1 MTKYCVKKPY
11 TIFVAVIAVLV
22 VGVVSLMR
30 MQTDLLPDISLP
42 YLMII
47 TTEPGASPEKVE
59 NDVTEPMEQALGT
72 VTGVENITSVSSEN
86 YSMITLEFVENTN
99 MDSAMVKVSA
109 QLNQLNLPE
118 ACGTPN
124 MLEISMD
131 MMATMY
137 ATVSY
142 EGRDIYEVSDFTEEI
157 IRPYFERQDGVA
169 SVTAVG
175 SVERTVEVRLNED
188 KIEKINDQ
196 ILEETNEK
204 LVEAKE
210 QIEEAQQQMEDGK
223 KKLADAKSELEKKQA
238 DLKKTKDETARQLA
252 EASLAL
258 DQAQATKAAYEANLT
273 SLQASKAGLEAEKKA
288 YEDNHL
294 EEAYNQA
301 NSALAALKLTMGQQA
316 LLAGVTIPADI
327 DDALANPENLEAFIK
342 WVEQTGIA
350 EQMGAGDQIKDL
362 TVENLQQLSDVVT
375 KRLPQIETGLANLD
389 TQIMAVETAVKQVT
403 SRMEQI
409 DQQYKDAS
417 SGSFDAAVSI
427 ASGDAQMANGLTG
440 IENSE
445 KELDGAQEELKEAK
459 KQYRQSK
466 KAALDN
472 ANISSLANM
481 DTLSQMIMAQD
492 FSMPAGYIEDD
503 DEHQWLIKVGDHYDT
518 VEALEEMLLCKLPGA
533 GNVRMSDVAD
543 ITVIDNAGE
552 NYAKINGEVGVLL
565 SIFKGSTASTSNVSK
580 TCEKAIEK
588 LEEKYEGLEVT
599 PIMDQGDYITMF
611 ISSVLQSMI
620 GGALLAVLVLAM
632 FFKDVKPTLV
642 VAFSIPFSVLFA
654 ILIMYFSGISINIM
668 TIAGLGLSI
677 GMLVDNSIVVIE
689 NIYRIRN
696 HGASAPRA
704 AVQGAKQVAGPI
716 IASTLTTICVF
727 LPMVFTNGLVAELMV
742 PFALTIS
749 YALTASLIVALTIV
763 PTAGSIM
770 LKKTKEKRYPLFE
783 KIQSAYAAALS
794 FCLKIKIIPLA
805 LSIILLVICIYEVM
819 RMGITL
825 LPEMTGEQI
834 SVTVTMPE
842 DTEKEDAFVMADQV
856 MEAAMSVEGV
866 ATVGAM
872 DGSSSSGMLG
882 AGVSGDDHLNYMFS
896 ILLDEDIKDVYR
908 IRDISDQ
915 IEEATGE
922 LDCEVSVSSS
932 AMGDM
937 TAMMGSGLSLNIYGD
952 STEKLIEISE
962 DVQEIVAEIKG
973 FENISNGQEDGAEE
987 IHLMINKDKAMKK
1000 GLTVAQIYSTVA
1012 TRLTTESNSVT
1023 MTVGDTDMDVQIVDE
1038 TELVNRDNLL
1048 KMELEASTKDETGN
1062 TVTKNYKL
1070 GDFAQIE
1077 YGQGL
1082 ASISRENQSH
1092 YITVTADTQEGYNT
1106 TLLSRELTRKL
1117 RDYQVADGYSIEIG
1131 GETDQVNDMVSQMVQ
1146 LMALGFLLIYLIM
1159 VAQFQSLLSPF
1170 IVLFTIPLAFT
1181 GGLLALLAFGEQLSL
1196 MSLLGFTILMGTVVN
1211 NGIVFVDYV
1220 NQLRIGGMGRRDALI
1235 ATGKTRMRPILM
1247 TALTTILSMCMMI
1260 FSKEAGNSMG
1270 RGMAIVVVG
1279 GLLYAT
1285 LMTLFIIPV
1294 MYDIFYKKQPHQVD
1308 VGENDI
1314 DEILDEAQEY
1324 MRENEFEL

>member
-1 MTKYCVKKPY
+1 MTKYCVKKPF
-11 TIFVAVIAVLV
+11 TIFVAVIAVMV
-22 VGVVSLMR
+22 IGVVSLMR

-42 YLMII
+42 YLMVI

-72 VTGVENITSVSSEN
+72 VTGVENITSVSAEN
-86 YSMITLEFVENTN
+86 YSMITLEFVEDTD
-99 MDSAMVKVSA
+99 MDSAMVKVTA

-142 EGRDIYEVSDFTEEI
+142 EGRDIYEISDFTEEV

-175 SVERTVEVRLNED
+175 SVEKTVEVRLNGD
-188 KIEKINDQ
+188 KIDHVNDQ

-204 LVEAKE
+204 LAEAKE

-223 KKLADAKSELEKKQA
+223 QKLADAKSELEKKQE

-288 YEDNHL
+288 YEDNNI
-294 EEAYNQA
+294 EDTYNQINA
-301 NSALAALKLTMGQQA
+301 ALAALKISMAQPA
-316 LLAGVTIPADI
+316 LLAGVTIPGDI
-327 DDALANPENLEAFIK
+327 DEALADPQNLEAF
-342 WVEQTGIA
+342 VEWASQLGMA
-350 EQMGAGDQIKDL
+350 EQVKDL
-362 TVENLQQLSDVVT
+362 TIENLQQLSDIVT
-375 KRLPQIETGLANLD
+375 KRLPQIETGLANLK
-389 TQIMAVETAVKQVT
+389 TQITAVEMAVKQINKQ
-403 SRMEQI
+403 MEQI

-440 IENSE
+440 IENSQ
-445 KELDGAQEELKEAK
+445 KELDGAQDELKEAK
-459 KQYRQSK
+459 KQYRQSR
-466 KAALDN
+466 KAALEN
-472 ANISSLANM
+472 ANINSLANM
-481 DTLSQMIMAQD
+481 ETLSQMIMAQD

-518 VEALEEMLLCKLPGA
+518 VKALEEMLLCRLPGA
-533 GNVRMSDVAD
+533 GNVRMTDVAD

-552 NYAKINGEVGVLL
+552 NYAKINGEEGVLL
-565 SIFKGSTASTSNVSK
+565 SVFKGSTASTSNVSK
-580 TCEKAIEK
+580 TCEAAIEK
-588 LEEKYEGLEVT
+588 LEEKYDGLQVT

-611 ISSVLQSMI
+611 INSILQSMI
-620 GGALLAVLVLAM
+620 AGALLAVLVLAL

-654 ILIMYFSGISINIM
+654 ILIMYFSNISINIM

-689 NIYRIRN
+689 NIYRLRN
-696 HGASAPRA
+696 HGISAPRA

-727 LPMVFTNGLVAELMV
+727 LPMVFTTGLVAELMV

-763 PTAGSIM
+763 PTAGSIV
-770 LKKTKEKRYPLFE
+770 LKKTKEKRYPFFE
-783 KIQSAYAAALS
+783 KIQDAYAAVLA

-805 LSIILLVICIYEVM
+805 ISIVLLVICIYQVM
-819 RMGITL
+819 RMGITMM
-825 LPEMTGEQI
+825 PEMTGEQI
-834 SVTVTMPE
+834 SITVQVPE
-842 DTEKEDAFVMADQV
+842 ETEKEDAFAMADQV
-856 MEAAMSVEGV
+856 MEAALSVDGV
-866 ATVGAM
+866 ETVGAM
-872 DGSSSSGMLG
+872 DGSSSSSMIG
-882 AGVSGDDHLNYMFS
+882 AGAGGSDFLNYQFS
-896 ILLDEDIKDVYR
+896 ILLEEGIKDIYE
-908 IRDISDQ
+908 IRAISDK
-915 IEEATGE
+915 ISEATSDIG
-922 LDCEVSVSSS
+922 CEVSVSAS

-937 TAMMGSGLSLNIYGD
+937 TAMMGSGLSLNTYGD
-952 STEKLIEISE
+952 STEKLLDISE
-962 DVQEIVAEIKG
+962 DVQELVAEIKG
-973 FENISNGQEDGAEE
+973 FENISNGQEDGAKEL
-987 IHLMINKDKAMKK
+987 HLMINKDKAMKK
-1000 GLTVAQIYSTVA
+1000 GLTVAQIYSAVA
-1012 TRLTTESNSVT
+1012 ARLTTETNSVT

-1038 TELVNRDNLL
+1038 TELLNRDNLL
-1048 KMELEASTKDETGN
+1048 QMELEAATTDETGSQVKK
-1062 TVTKNYKL
+1062 TYKL
-1070 GDFAQIE
+1070 GDFAEIE

-1092 YITVTADTQEGYNT
+1092 YITVTAETQEGYNT
-1106 TLLSRELTRKL
+1106 TLLARDLSKKL
-1117 RDYQVADGYSIEIG
+1117 KNYQAPDGYTIEIG
-1131 GETDQVNDMVSQMVQ
+1131 GESDQVNDMVWQMGQ
-1146 LMALGFLLIYLIM
+1146 LMMLGFLLIYLIM

-1181 GGLLALLAFGEQLSL
+1181 GGLLALLAFGEQLSM

-1220 NQLRIGGMGRRDALI
+1220 NQLRIGGMKRRDALI

-1294 MYDIFYKKQPHQVD
+1294 MYDILYKKQPLQVD
-1308 VGENDI
+1308 VGED
-1314 DEILDEAQEY
+1314 DLDDILDEAQEY
-1324 MRENEFEL
+1324 MRENEFDL

>member
-1 MTKYCVKKPY
+1 MTKYCVKKPF
-11 TIFVAVIAVLV
+11 TIFVAVIAVMV
-22 VGVVSLMR
+22 IGVVSLMR

-42 YLMII
+42 YLMVI

-72 VTGVENITSVSSEN
+72 VTGVENITSVSAEN
-86 YSMITLEFVENTN
+86 YSMITLEFVEDTD
-99 MDSAMVKVSA
+99 MDSAMVKVTA

-118 ACGTPN
+118 ACGMPN

-142 EGRDIYEVSDFTEEI
+142 EGRDIYEISDFTEEV

-175 SVERTVEVRLNED
+175 SVEKTVEVRLNGD
-188 KIEKINDQ
+188 KIDHVNDQ

-204 LVEAKE
+204 LAEAKE

-223 KKLADAKSELEKKQA
+223 QKLEDAKSELEKKQE

-288 YEDNHL
+288 YEDNNI
-294 EEAYNQA
+294 EDTYNQINA
-301 NSALAALKLTMGQQA
+301 ALAALKISMAQPA
-316 LLAGVTIPADI
+316 LLAGVTIPGDI
-327 DDALANPENLEAFIK
+327 DEALADPQNLEAF
-342 WVEQTGIA
+342 VEWASQLGMA
-350 EQMGAGDQIKDL
+350 EQVKDL
-362 TVENLQQLSDVVT
+362 TIENLQQLSDIVT
-375 KRLPQIETGLANLD
+375 KRLPQIETGLANLK
-389 TQIMAVETAVKQVT
+389 TQIVAVETAVKQINKQ
-403 SRMEQI
+403 MEQI

-440 IENSE
+440 IENSQ
-445 KELDGAQEELKEAK
+445 KELDGAQDELKEAK
-459 KQYRQSK
+459 KQYRQSR
-466 KAALDN
+466 KAALEN
-472 ANISSLANM
+472 ANINSLANM
-481 DTLSQMIMAQD
+481 ETLSQMIMAQD

-518 VEALEEMLLCKLPGA
+518 VKALEEMLLCRLPGA
-533 GNVRMSDVAD
+533 GNVRITDVAD

-552 NYAKINGEVGVLL
+552 NYAKINGEEGVLL
-565 SIFKGSTASTSNVSK
+565 SVFKGSTASTSNVSK
-580 TCEKAIEK
+580 ICEAAIEK
-588 LEEKYEGLEVT
+588 LEEKYDGLKVT

-611 ISSVLQSMI
+611 INSILQSMI
-620 GGALLAVLVLAM
+620 AGALLAVLVLAL

-654 ILIMYFSGISINIM
+654 ILIMYFSNISINIM

-689 NIYRIRN
+689 NIYRLRN
-696 HGASAPRA
+696 HGISAPRA

-727 LPMVFTNGLVAELMV
+727 LPMVFTTGLVAELMV

-763 PTAGSIM
+763 PTAGSIV
-770 LKKTKEKRYPLFE
+770 LKKTKEKRYPFFE
-783 KIQSAYAAALS
+783 KIQDAYAAVLA

-805 LSIILLVICIYEVM
+805 ISIVLLVICIYQVM
-819 RMGITL
+819 RMGITMM
-825 LPEMTGEQI
+825 PEMTGEQI
-834 SVTVTMPE
+834 SITVQVPE
-842 DTEKEDAFVMADQV
+842 ETEKEDAFAMADQV
-856 MEAAMSVEGV
+856 MEAALSVDGV
-866 ATVGAM
+866 ETVGAM
-872 DGSSSSGMLG
+872 DGSSSSSMIG
-882 AGVSGDDHLNYMFS
+882 AGAGGSDFLNYQFS
-896 ILLDEDIKDVYR
+896 ILLEEGIKDIYE
-908 IRDISDQ
+908 IRAISDK
-915 IEEATGE
+915 ISEATSDIG
-922 LDCEVSVSSS
+922 CEVSVSAS

-952 STEKLIEISE
+952 STEKLLDISE
-962 DVQEIVAEIKG
+962 DVQQLVAEIKG
-973 FENISNGQEDGAEE
+973 FENISNGQEDGAKEL
-987 IHLMINKDKAMKK
+987 HLMINKDKAMKK
-1000 GLTVAQIYSTVA
+1000 GLTVAQIYSAVA
-1012 TRLTTESNSVT
+1012 ARLTTETNSVT

-1038 TELVNRDNLL
+1038 TELLNRDNLL
-1048 KMELEASTKDETGN
+1048 QMELEAATTDETGSQVKK
-1062 TVTKNYKL
+1062 TYKL
-1070 GDFAQIE
+1070 GDFAEIE

-1092 YITVTADTQEGYNT
+1092 YITVTAETQEGYNT
-1106 TLLSRELTRKL
+1106 TLLARELSKKL
-1117 RDYQVADGYSIEIG
+1117 KDYQAPDGYTVEIG
-1131 GETDQVNDMVSQMVQ
+1131 GESDQVNDMVWQMGQ
-1146 LMALGFLLIYLIM
+1146 LMMLGFLLIYLIM

-1181 GGLLALLAFGEQLSL
+1181 GGLLALLAFGEQLSM

-1220 NQLRIGGMGRRDALI
+1220 NQLRIGGMKRRDALI

-1294 MYDIFYKKQPHQVD
+1294 MYDILYKKQPLQVD
-1308 VGENDI
+1308 VGED
-1314 DEILDEAQEY
+1314 DLDDILDEAQEY
-1324 MRENEFEL
+1324 MRENEFDL

>member
-1 MTKYCVKKPY
+1 MTKYCVKKPF
-11 TIFVAVIAVLV
+11 TIFVAVIAVMV
-22 VGVVSLMR
+22 IGVVSLMR

-42 YLMII
+42 YLMVI

-72 VTGVENITSVSSEN
+72 VTGVENITSVSAEN
-86 YSMITLEFVENTN
+86 YSMITLEFVEDTD
-99 MDSAMVKVSA
+99 MDSAMVKVTA

-142 EGRDIYEVSDFTEEI
+142 EGRDIYEISDFTEEV

-175 SVERTVEVRLNED
+175 SVEKTVEVRLNGD
-188 KIEKINDQ
+188 KIDHVNDQ

-204 LVEAKE
+204 LAEAKE

-223 KKLADAKSELEKKQA
+223 QKLADAKSELEKKQE

-288 YEDNHL
+288 YEDNNI
-294 EEAYNQA
+294 EDTYNQINA
-301 NSALAALKLTMGQQA
+301 ALAALKISMAQPA
-316 LLAGVTIPADI
+316 LLAGVTIPGDI
-327 DDALANPENLEAFIK
+327 DEALADPQNLEAF
-342 WVEQTGIA
+342 VEWASQLGMA
-350 EQMGAGDQIKDL
+350 EQVKDL
-362 TVENLQQLSDVVT
+362 TIENLQQLSDIVT
-375 KRLPQIETGLANLD
+375 KRLPQIETGLANLK
-389 TQIMAVETAVKQVT
+389 TQITAVEMAVKQINKQ
-403 SRMEQI
+403 MEQI

-440 IENSE
+440 IENSQ
-445 KELDGAQEELKEAK
+445 KELDGAQDELKEAK
-459 KQYRQSK
+459 KQYRQSR
-466 KAALDN
+466 KAALEN
-472 ANISSLANM
+472 ANINSLANM
-481 DTLSQMIMAQD
+481 ETLSQMIMAQD

-518 VEALEEMLLCKLPGA
+518 VKALEEMLLCRLPGA
-533 GNVRMSDVAD
+533 GNVRMTDVAD

-552 NYAKINGEVGVLL
+552 NYAKINGEEGVLL
-565 SIFKGSTASTSNVSK
+565 SVFKGSTASTSNVSK
-580 TCEKAIEK
+580 TCEAAIEK
-588 LEEKYEGLEVT
+588 LEEKYDGLQVT

-611 ISSVLQSMI
+611 INSILQSMI
-620 GGALLAVLVLAM
+620 AGALLAVLVLAL

-654 ILIMYFSGISINIM
+654 ILIMYFSNISINIM

-689 NIYRIRN
+689 NIYRLRN
-696 HGASAPRA
+696 HGISAPRA

-727 LPMVFTNGLVAELMV
+727 LPMVFTTGLVAELMV

-763 PTAGSIM
+763 PTAGSIV
-770 LKKTKEKRYPLFE
+770 LKKTKEKRYPFFE
-783 KIQSAYAAALS
+783 KIQDAYAAVLA

-805 LSIILLVICIYEVM
+805 ISIVLLVICIYQVM
-819 RMGITL
+819 RMGITMM
-825 LPEMTGEQI
+825 PEMTGEQI
-834 SVTVTMPE
+834 SITVQVPE
-842 DTEKEDAFVMADQV
+842 ETEKEDAFAMADQV
-856 MEAAMSVEGV
+856 MEAALSVDGV
-866 ATVGAM
+866 ETVGAM
-872 DGSSSSGMLG
+872 DGSSSSSMIG
-882 AGVSGDDHLNYMFS
+882 AGAGGSDFLNYQFS
-896 ILLDEDIKDVYR
+896 ILLEEGIKDIYE
-908 IRDISDQ
+908 IRAISDK
-915 IEEATGE
+915 ISEATSDIG
-922 LDCEVSVSSS
+922 CEVSVSAS

-937 TAMMGSGLSLNIYGD
+937 AAMMGSGLSLNIYGD
-952 STEKLIEISE
+952 STEKLLDISE
-962 DVQEIVAEIKG
+962 DVQELVAEIKG
-973 FENISNGQEDGAEE
+973 FENISNGQEDGAKEL
-987 IHLMINKDKAMKK
+987 HLMINKDKAMKK
-1000 GLTVAQIYSTVA
+1000 GLTVAQIYSAVA
-1012 TRLTTESNSVT
+1012 ARLTTETNSVT

-1038 TELVNRDNLL
+1038 TELLNRDNLL
-1048 KMELEASTKDETGN
+1048 QMELEAATTDETGGQVKK
-1062 TVTKNYKL
+1062 TYKL
-1070 GDFAQIE
+1070 GDFAEIE

-1092 YITVTADTQEGYNT
+1092 YITVTAETQEGYNT
-1106 TLLSRELTRKL
+1106 TLLARDLSKKL
-1117 RDYQVADGYSIEIG
+1117 KNYQAPDGYTIEIG
-1131 GETDQVNDMVSQMVQ
+1131 GESDQVNDMVWQMGQ
-1146 LMALGFLLIYLIM
+1146 LMMLGFLLIYLIM

-1181 GGLLALLAFGEQLSL
+1181 GGLLALLAFGEQLSM

-1220 NQLRIGGMGRRDALI
+1220 NQLRIGGMKRRDALI

-1294 MYDIFYKKQPHQVD
+1294 MYDILYKKQPLQVD
-1308 VGENDI
+1308 VGED
-1314 DEILDEAQEY
+1314 DLDDILDEAQEY
-1324 MRENEFEL
+1324 MRENEFDL

>member
-1 MTKYCVKKPY
+1 MTKYCVKKPF
-11 TIFVAVIAVLV
+11 TIFVAVIAVMV
-22 VGVVSLMR
+22 IGVVSLMR

-42 YLMII
+42 YLMVI

-72 VTGVENITSVSSEN
+72 VTGVENITSVSAEN
-86 YSMITLEFVENTN
+86 YSMITLEFVEDTD
-99 MDSAMVKVSA
+99 MDSAMVKVTA

-118 ACGTPN
+118 ACGMPN

-142 EGRDIYEVSDFTEEI
+142 EGRDIYEISDFTEEV

-175 SVERTVEVRLNED
+175 SVEKTVEVRLNGD
-188 KIEKINDQ
+188 KIDHVNDQ

-204 LVEAKE
+204 LAEAKE

-223 KKLADAKSELEKKQA
+223 QKLADAKSELEKKQE

-288 YEDNHL
+288 YEDNNI
-294 EEAYNQA
+294 EDTYNQINA
-301 NSALAALKLTMGQQA
+301 ALAALKISMAQPA
-316 LLAGVTIPADI
+316 LLAGVTIPGDI
-327 DDALANPENLEAFIK
+327 DEALADPQNLEAF
-342 WVEQTGIA
+342 VEWASQLGMA
-350 EQMGAGDQIKDL
+350 EQVKDL
-362 TVENLQQLSDVVT
+362 TIENLQQLSDIVT
-375 KRLPQIETGLANLD
+375 KRLPQIETGLANLK
-389 TQIMAVETAVKQVT
+389 TQIVAVETAVKQINKQ
-403 SRMEQI
+403 MEQI

-440 IENSE
+440 IENSQ
-445 KELDGAQEELKEAK
+445 KELDGAQDELKEAK
-459 KQYRQSK
+459 KQYRQSR
-466 KAALDN
+466 KAALEN
-472 ANISSLANM
+472 ANINSLANM
-481 DTLSQMIMAQD
+481 ETLSQMIMAQD

-518 VEALEEMLLCKLPGA
+518 VKALEEMLLCRLPGA
-533 GNVRMSDVAD
+533 GNVRITDVAD

-552 NYAKINGEVGVLL
+552 NYAKINGEEGVLL
-565 SIFKGSTASTSNVSK
+565 SVFKGSTASTSNVSK
-580 TCEKAIEK
+580 ICEAAIEK
-588 LEEKYEGLEVT
+588 LEEKYDGLKVT

-611 ISSVLQSMI
+611 INSILQSMI
-620 GGALLAVLVLAM
+620 AGALLAVLVLAL

-654 ILIMYFSGISINIM
+654 ILIMYFSNISINIM

-689 NIYRIRN
+689 NIYRLRN
-696 HGASAPRA
+696 HGISAPRA

-727 LPMVFTNGLVAELMV
+727 LPMVFTTGLVAELMV

-763 PTAGSIM
+763 PTAGSIV
-770 LKKTKEKRYPLFE
+770 LKKTKEKRYPFFE
-783 KIQSAYAAALS
+783 KIQDAYAAVLA

-805 LSIILLVICIYEVM
+805 ISIVLLVICIYQVM
-819 RMGITL
+819 RMGITMM
-825 LPEMTGEQI
+825 PEMTGEQI
-834 SVTVTMPE
+834 SITVQVPE
-842 DTEKEDAFVMADQV
+842 ETEKEDAFAMADQV
-856 MEAAMSVEGV
+856 MEAALSVDGV
-866 ATVGAM
+866 ETVGAM
-872 DGSSSSGMLG
+872 DGSSSSSMIG
-882 AGVSGDDHLNYMFS
+882 AGAGGSDFLNYQFS
-896 ILLDEDIKDVYR
+896 ILLEEGIKDIYE
-908 IRDISDQ
+908 IRAISDK
-915 IEEATGE
+915 ISEATSDIG
-922 LDCEVSVSSS
+922 CEVSVSAS

-952 STEKLIEISE
+952 STEKLLDISE
-962 DVQEIVAEIKG
+962 DVQELVAEIKG
-973 FENISNGQEDGAEE
+973 FENISNGQEDGAKEL
-987 IHLMINKDKAMKK
+987 HLMINKDKAMKK
-1000 GLTVAQIYSTVA
+1000 GLTVAQIYSAVA
-1012 TRLTTESNSVT
+1012 ARLTTETNSVT

-1038 TELVNRDNLL
+1038 TELLNRDNLL
-1048 KMELEASTKDETGN
+1048 QMELEAATTDETGSQVKK
-1062 TVTKNYKL
+1062 TYKL
-1070 GDFAQIE
+1070 GDFAEIE

-1092 YITVTADTQEGYNT
+1092 YITVTAETQEGYNT
-1106 TLLSRELTRKL
+1106 TLLARDLSKKL
-1117 RDYQVADGYSIEIG
+1117 KNYQAPDGYTIEIG
-1131 GETDQVNDMVSQMVQ
+1131 GESDQVNDMVWQMGQ
-1146 LMALGFLLIYLIM
+1146 LMMLGFLLIYLIM

-1181 GGLLALLAFGEQLSL
+1181 GGLLALLAFGEQLSM

-1220 NQLRIGGMGRRDALI
+1220 NQLRIGGMKRRDALI

-1294 MYDIFYKKQPHQVD
+1294 MYDILYKKQPLQVD
-1308 VGENDI
+1308 VGED
-1314 DEILDEAQEY
+1314 DLDDILDEAQEY
-1324 MRENEFEL
+1324 MRENEFDL

>member
-1 MTKYCVKKPY
+1 MTKYCVKKPF
-11 TIFVAVIAVLV
+11 TIFVAVIAVMV
-22 VGVVSLMR
+22 IGVVSLMR

-42 YLMII
+42 YLMVI

-72 VTGVENITSVSSEN
+72 VTGVENITSVSAEN
-86 YSMITLEFVENTN
+86 YSMITLEFVEDTD
-99 MDSAMVKVSA
+99 MDSAMVKVTA

-118 ACGTPN
+118 ACGMPN

-142 EGRDIYEVSDFTEEI
+142 EGRDIYEISDFTEEV

-175 SVERTVEVRLNED
+175 SVEKTVEVRLNGD
-188 KIEKINDQ
+188 KIDHVNDQ

-204 LVEAKE
+204 LAEAKE

-223 KKLADAKSELEKKQA
+223 QKLADAKSELEKKQE

-288 YEDNHL
+288 YEDNNI
-294 EEAYNQA
+294 EDTYNQINA
-301 NSALAALKLTMGQQA
+301 ALAALKISMAQPA
-316 LLAGVTIPADI
+316 LLAGVTIPGDI
-327 DDALANPENLEAFIK
+327 DEALADPQNLEAF
-342 WVEQTGIA
+342 VEWASQLGMA
-350 EQMGAGDQIKDL
+350 EQVKDL
-362 TVENLQQLSDVVT
+362 TIENLQQLSDIVT
-375 KRLPQIETGLANLD
+375 KRLPQIETGLANLK
-389 TQIMAVETAVKQVT
+389 TQITAVEMAVKQINKQ
-403 SRMEQI
+403 MEQI

-440 IENSE
+440 IENSQ
-445 KELDGAQEELKEAK
+445 KELDGAQDELKEAK
-459 KQYRQSK
+459 KQYRQSR
-466 KAALDN
+466 KAALEN
-472 ANISSLANM
+472 ANINSLANM
-481 DTLSQMIMAQD
+481 ETLSQMIMAQD

-518 VEALEEMLLCKLPGA
+518 VKALEEMLLCRLPGA
-533 GNVRMSDVAD
+533 GNVRMTDVAD

-552 NYAKINGEVGVLL
+552 NYAKINGEEGVLL
-565 SIFKGSTASTSNVSK
+565 SVFKGSTASTSNVSK
-580 TCEKAIEK
+580 TCEAAIEK
-588 LEEKYEGLEVT
+588 LEEKYDGLQVT

-611 ISSVLQSMI
+611 INSILQSMI
-620 GGALLAVLVLAM
+620 AGALLAVLVLAL

-654 ILIMYFSGISINIM
+654 ILIMYFSNISINIM

-689 NIYRIRN
+689 NIYRLRN
-696 HGASAPRA
+696 HGISAPRA

-727 LPMVFTNGLVAELMV
+727 LPMVFTTGLVAELMV

-763 PTAGSIM
+763 PTAGSIV
-770 LKKTKEKRYPLFE
+770 LKKTKEKRYPFFE
-783 KIQSAYAAALS
+783 KIQDAYAAVLA

-805 LSIILLVICIYEVM
+805 ISIVLLVICIYQVM
-819 RMGITL
+819 RMGITMM
-825 LPEMTGEQI
+825 PEMTGEQI
-834 SVTVTMPE
+834 SITVQVPE
-842 DTEKEDAFVMADQV
+842 ETEKEDAFAMADQV
-856 MEAAMSVEGV
+856 MEAALSVDGV
-866 ATVGAM
+866 ETVGAM
-872 DGSSSSGMLG
+872 DGSSSSSMIG
-882 AGVSGDDHLNYMFS
+882 AGAGGSDFLNYQFS
-896 ILLDEDIKDVYR
+896 ILLEEGIKDIYE
-908 IRDISDQ
+908 IRAISDK
-915 IEEATGE
+915 ISEATSDIG
-922 LDCEVSVSSS
+922 CEVSVSAS

-937 TAMMGSGLSLNIYGD
+937 AAMMGSGLSLNIYGD
-952 STEKLIEISE
+952 STEKLLDISE
-962 DVQEIVAEIKG
+962 DVQELVAEIKG
-973 FENISNGQEDGAEE
+973 FENISNGQEDGAKEL
-987 IHLMINKDKAMKK
+987 HLMINKDKAMKK
-1000 GLTVAQIYSTVA
+1000 GLTVAQIYSAVA
-1012 TRLTTESNSVT
+1012 ARLTTETNSVT

-1038 TELVNRDNLL
+1038 TELLNRDNLL
-1048 KMELEASTKDETGN
+1048 QMELEAATTDETGGQVKK
-1062 TVTKNYKL
+1062 TYKL
-1070 GDFAQIE
+1070 GDFAEIE

-1092 YITVTADTQEGYNT
+1092 YITVTAETQEGYNT
-1106 TLLSRELTRKL
+1106 TLLARDLSKKL
-1117 RDYQVADGYSIEIG
+1117 KNYQAPDGYTIEIG
-1131 GETDQVNDMVSQMVQ
+1131 GESDQVNDMVWQMGQ
-1146 LMALGFLLIYLIM
+1146 LMMLGFLLIYLIM

-1181 GGLLALLAFGEQLSL
+1181 GGLLALLAFGEQLSM

-1220 NQLRIGGMGRRDALI
+1220 NQLRIGGMKRRDALI

-1294 MYDIFYKKQPHQVD
+1294 MYDILYKKQPLQVD
-1308 VGENDI
+1308 VGED
-1314 DEILDEAQEY
+1314 DLDDILDEAQEY
-1324 MRENEFEL
+1324 MRENEFDL